1 MNERIKII
9 RKHYNLS
16 QIEFGSRINVKQTTV
31 AAYERGTRTPLDAIV
46 GAICREFNVRE
57 QWLRTGEG
65 EMFNPVNR
73 DEEIMAFMGS
83 VLSADGDTAKFQK
96 RFLTVLSRLTLEEW
110 KLIQDKIKELQAE
123 D

>member
-1 MNERIKII
+1 MYSRI
-9 RKHYNLS
+9 RKLRQQKALTQS
-16 QIEFGSRINVKQTTV
+16 EFGARIGVKGNTITN
-31 AAYERGTRTPLDAIV
+31 YENNLRNPSDAIINS
-46 GAICREFNVRE
+46 ICREFNVRE

-73 DEEIMAFMGS
+73 DEEIMAFMAS
-83 VLSADGDTAKFQK
+83 ALSADGDTAKFQK

>member
-1 MNERIKII
+1 MNRRIEKII
-9 RKHYNLS
+9 TESGIRKVDFARRLNLS
-16 QIEFGSRINVKQTTV
+16 QPYISELCSGKTAPSD
-31 AAYERGTRTPLDAIV
+31 RTIGD
-46 GAICREFNVRE
+46 ICREFNVRE

-73 DEEIMAFMGS
+73 DEEIMAFMAS
-83 VLSADGDTAKFQK
+83 ALSADGDTAKFQK
-96 RFLTVLSRLTLEEW
+96 RFLTVLSRLTIEEW